1 MTDTQATTLLD
12 QAAGLMHAGAA
23 LAESRGG
30 DDNFSDWHGLASQ
43 IRLTATGVSHDP
55 ATVAPSSVSI
65 TACLVEARDTLDRIR
80 PLAGPPDL
88 TLWLWHLHEL
98 RRIAEAMERR

>member
-1 MTDTQATTLLD
+1 MTDTLATTLLD
-12 QAAGLMHAGAA
+12 QAAGHMHAGAA

-30 DDNFSDWHGLASQ
+30 DDNFSDWHGLAGQ
-43 IRLTATGVSHDP
+43 IRLTAAGISHDP
-55 ATVAPSSVSI
+55 ATVAPSSVSV
-65 TACLVEARDTLDRIR
+65 TACLVEARDALERVH

-98 RRIAEAMERR
+98 HGLAEAMERR